1 MFHAYIVEVNVNS
14 VYYIFWGNLL
24 FTSHI
29 HLLVGMQIIWNNEAL
44 QYFSIQILETF
55 NDKISQ
61 IIKSCSCIST
71 FIINLASRKQSL
83 AIEFWREKS
92 NVIFYVINIM

>member
-55 NDKISQ
+55 NDKIS
-61 IIKSCSCIST
+61 IN
-71 FIINLASRKQSL
+71 NLASRKQSL
-83 AIEFWREKS
+83 AIEFCREKS